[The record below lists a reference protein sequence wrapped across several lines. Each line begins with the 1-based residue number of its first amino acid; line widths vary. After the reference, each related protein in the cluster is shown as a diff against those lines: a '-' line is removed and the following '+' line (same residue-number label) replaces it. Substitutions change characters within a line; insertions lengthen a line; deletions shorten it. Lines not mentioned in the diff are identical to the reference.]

1 MGELIS
7 IKHIKEFDNYLSKDS
22 FSTRDLSGK
31 PLTGKDK
38 YSKIYHTTSLNS
50 FSRIWEKKRLKF
62 SPVAGVNDVV
72 ERFRSIS
79 LANPRLLPM
88 LFAMEDIMNA
98 YKQISFTMDFNSTIK
113 GYASPLIWGIYG
125 DKGNGVCIE
134 LDYDKLN
141 LPENCFHDI
150 VTYEN
155 NVNKNIELTND
166 IVSVKSL
173 KSYIERNKN
182 ELFFLKDMC
191 WCNENEYRIISD
203 THEYLD
209 ISNAITAVYI
219 ATLNESTFEKVD
231 ELLKD
236 TNIKFGYVHFDKKS
250 GTLFPS
256 DAREYKESINSAA
269 NNPNNFLLNIYRQAK
284 EHYESLKNNPEAD
297 LTKIEYQL

>member
-1 MGELIS
+1 MGEVVA
-7 IKHIKEFDNYLSKDS
+7 IKNIKEFDNYLPKDS

-50 FSRIWEKKRLKF
+50 FLRIWVKKRLKF
-62 SPVAGVNDVV
+62 APVAGVNDVI

-79 LANPRLLPM
+79 HANPRLLPM

-141 LPENCFHDI
+141 LPENCFYNI

-155 NVNKNIELTND
+155 NVNKHIELPNN
-166 IVSVKSL
+166 IVSIKSL
-173 KSYIERNKN
+173 KSYIERNKK

-219 ATLNESTFEKVD
+219 ATLNESTFEIVD

-236 TNIKFGYVHFDKKS
+236 TNIKFGYVHVDKSS
-250 GTLFPS
+250 GTLLSS
-256 DAREYKESINSAA
+256 DARKYKESINSAA
-269 NNPNNFLLNIYRQAK
+269 NNPNNCLSNILRQAK

-297 LTKIEYQL
+297 LTKIEY

>member
-1 MGELIS
+1 MGEVIT
-7 IKHIKEFDNYLSKDS
+7 IKNIKEFDNYLPKDS

-38 YSKIYHTTSLNS
+38 YSKIYHTTSLDS

-62 SPVAGVNDVV
+62 SPVAGVNDVI

-79 LANPRLLPM
+79 HANPRLLPM

-98 YKQISFTMDFNSTIK
+98 YKQISFTRDFNSTIK

-141 LPENCFHDI
+141 LPENCFHGI

-166 IVSVKSL
+166 IISIKSL
-173 KSYIERNKN
+173 KSYIERNKK
-182 ELFFLKDMC
+182 ELFF
-191 WCNENEYRIISD
+191 
-203 THEYLD
+203 
-209 ISNAITAVYI
+209 
-219 ATLNESTFEKVD
+219 
-231 ELLKD
+231 
-236 TNIKFGYVHFDKKS
+236 
-250 GTLFPS
+250 
-256 DAREYKESINSAA
+256 
-269 NNPNNFLLNIYRQAK
+269 
-284 EHYESLKNNPEAD
+284 
-297 LTKIEYQL
+297 